1 MYALGAILYEL
12 LTGRPPFQA
21 AHPVDTLLL
30 VLEQEP
36 VPPRDLNPTVDR
48 ELELI
53 CLKCLQKP
61 VELRYPTAAALA
73 ADLEAYAAGEPVTAA
88 PSGLR
93 FFLVARSSARRT
105 TPTCW
110 RTGACCGCGTA

>member
-1 MYALGAILYEL
+1 M
-12 LTGRPPFQA
+12 LTGQPPFRA

-36 VPPRDLNPTVDR
+36 TPPHALNRAVDR

-61 VELRYPTAAALA
+61 PGLRYPTASALA
-73 ADLEAYAAGEPVTAA
+73 DDLEAYAAGEAVSAM

-93 FFLVARSSARRT
+93 SFWPASSEKLI

-110 RTGACCGCGTA
+110 RTGASYGCGTAS